1 MQLNSFFFLFLIPIL
16 QVLDPNVDSVI
27 GLASAEPDR
36 ELLIDTASPPD
47 EIQEQAIELIK
58 YVEGE
63 RVKAGAP
70 NEDIVQNHLT

>member
-16 QVLDPNVDSVI
+16 QVSLDPNVDRVI

-47 EIQEQAIELIK
+47 EIQEQALSLIHISEPTRP
-58 YVEGE
+58 Y
-63 RVKAGAP
+63 
-70 NEDIVQNHLT
+70 